1 MYDSRTSDLTVCAGG
16 PSRPGAVRVTLPSM
30 DIFAPFAGHV
40 RFEASDGQTVT
51 TGDRLAVVEA
61 VKVEA
66 VVAAPGP
73 GVVQRGSVEDFSRV
87 DGGDLILRLTA
98 LPEPGQ

>member
-1 MYDSRTSDLTVCAGG
+1 
-16 PSRPGAVRVTLPSM
+16 M

-40 RFEASDGQTVT
+40 RFEVEDGQAVT

-66 VVAAPGP
+66 PVAAPGP
-73 GVVQRGSVEDFSRV
+73 GVVRRGAVADFTAV
-87 DGGDLILRLTA
+87 DGGDVLLRLEA
-98 LPEPGQ
+98 LGEGA